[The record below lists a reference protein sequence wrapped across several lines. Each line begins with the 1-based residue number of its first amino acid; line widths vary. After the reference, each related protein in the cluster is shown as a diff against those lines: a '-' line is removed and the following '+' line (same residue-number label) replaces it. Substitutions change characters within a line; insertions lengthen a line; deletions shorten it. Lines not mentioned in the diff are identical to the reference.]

1 VAVIE
6 IRDLVK
12 RFKAVT
18 AVDGLSFDVEAGT
31 ITGFL
36 GPNGAGKTTTLR
48 SLLGLIRPTSGT
60 ATIEGAAYRD
70 LPHPFQSV
78 GAVLEASAFY
88 PGRSGREH
96 LRVMAT
102 ASGVALAR
110 CDELLGLVGLA
121 DDADRKVGKYS
132 LGMRQRLH
140 LAASLLG
147 DPRVLILDE
156 PANGL
161 DPAGIVWLRELLRHL
176 ALAQGKTILVS
187 SHVLAEVAQTVDN
200 VVIINHG
207 RLIVQAPVG
216 ELVGDAA
223 REVRVRTPEVERLRG
238 AIVAAGLRVVP
249 DESAPDRLRI
259 PEATAEQIGRLAF
272 DAGVPVYELV
282 ADHGNLE
289 AIFLEL
295 TEGPATG
302 PVAGP
307 PLPERVA

>member
-1 VAVIE
+1 MAVIE
-6 IRDLVK
+6 IRELVK

-18 AVDGLSFDVEAGT
+18 AVDHLSFDVEGGT
-31 ITGFL
+31 VTGFL

-48 SLLGLIRPTSGT
+48 SLLGLITPTSGT
-60 ATIEGAAYRD
+60 ATVEGVRYRD
-70 LPHPFQSV
+70 LAQPVQTV

-88 PGRSGREH
+88 PGRTGREH
-96 LRVMAT
+96 LRVLAT
-102 ASGVALAR
+102 ASGVPLSR

-121 DDADRKVGKYS
+121 DDAGRKVGKYS

-140 LAASLLG
+140 LAAALLG

-176 ALAQGKTILVS
+176 AVSQGKTILIS
-187 SHVLAEVAQTVDN
+187 SHVLAEVAQTVDD

-216 ELVGDAA
+216 ELLGDSA
-223 REVRVRTPEVERLRG
+223 REVRVRTPEAARLKS
-238 AIVAAGLRVVP
+238 AIVGAGLRVV
-249 DESAPDRLRI
+249 DDTAPDRLRV

-272 DAGVPVYELV
+272 DVGVPVYELV

-289 AIFLEL
+289 AIFLQL
-295 TEGPATG
+295 TEGE
-302 PVAGP
+302 PV
-307 PLPERVA
+307 PERVA